1 MKGFFAGW
9 CLQVGTATVHNSRS
23 DSTRAR
29 EESDYDIAIA
39 LFDRGQSCEQFKAA
53 TAQLFR
59 ESERVHEKREAFKA
73 HVAEM
78 IDKLHI
84 EILAEEFSDEGKY
97 KPQERETDQQ
107 TDQQF
112 EQAIEAALA
121 QCNWETVLE
130 QLSKAKGIE
139 HRFCDPDSKEKQ
151 ALGIEV
157 DPRKETDSDR
167 DKREQFWLSK
177 IADCKQ
183 RRVLFVCGDDHYD
196 AFAQKVAVAGFTV
209 HYGPRYHISKE
220 EFLDL

>member
-1 MKGFFAGW
+1 LAPRP
-9 CLQVGTATVHNSRS
+9 CTI
-23 DSTRAR
+23 RAPTPPVR
-29 EESDYDIAIA
+29 VKNQITTLPLLYLIGVNHA
-39 LFDRGQSCEQFKAA
+39 QQFKAA

-177 IADCKQ
+177 IADCKR